1 MKTGTQRIHILAGP
15 NGDDLNPR
23 LHKKSRSLPEHV
35 WHIGR
40 SVLPWLAFVVA
51 LAVLPLSIKKN
62 FGTQGLLYY
71 IPCLFFIGF
80 ATLGLAV
87 IRRRR

>member
-1 MKTGTQRIHILAGP
+1 MKTETRLYLVANP
-15 NGDDLNPR
+15 YGDVLNPH
-23 LHKKSRSLPEHV
+23 LHKKSRSLPEHA

-40 SVLPWLAFVVA
+40 SVLPWLAYVVT
-51 LAVLPLSIKKN
+51 LAVLPLSIEKN
-62 FGTQGLLYY
+62 FGAQGLLYY

-80 ATLGLAV
+80 ATLGLAI